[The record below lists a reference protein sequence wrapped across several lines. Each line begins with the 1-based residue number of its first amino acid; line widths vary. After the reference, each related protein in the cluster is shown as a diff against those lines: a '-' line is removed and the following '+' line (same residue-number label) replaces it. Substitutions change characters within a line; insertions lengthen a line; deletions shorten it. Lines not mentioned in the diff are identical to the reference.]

1 MSFGLDFFMILGI
14 HWNSWICVLVFS
26 SNMEKVSAI
35 FLYFELKDNYN
46 IMVVSAIYQ
55 HESAIGIHIFP
66 PS

>member
-1 MSFGLDFFMILGI
+1 M
-14 HWNSWICVLVFS
+14 LVFS